1 MRKLHKGLLA
11 GTVGLALLVP
21 GGVALADDTTTD
33 PTPIC
38 TQDQR
43 QDRLALRDELR
54 TQILDQIRQEGVTD
68 PAQVRDLL
76 RARLHEEM
84 EVSGVMPG
92 PGPSHVAMNAN
103 GNGPADGTGL
113 RYGQSR

>member
-1 MRKLHKGLLA
+1 MRKLHKGVLA

-21 GGVALADDTTTD
+21 GGVALADETSTD

-43 QDRLALRDELR
+43 QDRLAVRDELR
-54 TQILDQIRQEGVTD
+54 TQLLDQIRQEGVTD

-76 RARLHEEM
+76 RTRLHEAM
-84 EVSGVMPG
+84 EARYGELPG
-92 PGPSHVAMNAN
+92 PHAGPN
-103 GNGPADGTGL
+103 GGMYGPADGTGF
-113 RYGQSR
+113 RYGRTG